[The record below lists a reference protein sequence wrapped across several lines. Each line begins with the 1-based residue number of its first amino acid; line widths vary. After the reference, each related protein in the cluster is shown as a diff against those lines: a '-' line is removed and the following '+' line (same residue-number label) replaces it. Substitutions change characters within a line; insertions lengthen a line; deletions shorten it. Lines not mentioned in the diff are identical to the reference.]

1 MKTEQKQ
8 NELTADEKAQLRLW
22 ASATPMQRLHWLEET
37 QQIAYQSGAW
47 DNLIKAKGKI

>member
-1 MKTEQKQ
+1 MKAEQKQ

-22 ASATPMQRLHWLEET
+22 ASATPMQRLNWLEEA

-47 DNLIKAKGKI
+47 QNIVKARDKK